1 MTCPNPPVGLGGDNA
16 SEASE
21 MNAWSMGRTFQWI
34 GLDWIV
40 EAGRDQICSCGSY
53 LPSSSRE
60 EGSWQSRMEYI
71 GTAKAIMDLYLVFFC
86 GLEAVNINQHDPV
99 RGVRA

>member
-1 MTCPNPPVGLGGDNA
+1 MTCPRPPVGLGGDNA

-21 MNAWSMGRTFQWI
+21 MNAWSKGRTFHWI

-53 LPSSSRE
+53 LAGKKALGRVGPVHWRSESDNGLLSS
-60 EGSWQSRMEYI
+60 
-71 GTAKAIMDLYLVFFC
+71 FF
-86 GLEAVNINQHDPV
+86 LWP
-99 RGVRA
+99 